1 MWLEQWEG
9 GALGPDSSF
18 HSGWGPRLTF
28 RAEQTPSFLWVGEE
42 NWASPRW
49 SAETRWKV
57 GTCGEE
63 RGRAGQENRGFDDWL
78 QLGGGSEGEP
88 RGVLSMSKNRTGSVR
103 AAGGL
108 RGHAVTKQLRTC
120 WTAGLSQEAKRVP
133 GS

>member
-1 MWLEQWEG
+1 M
-9 GALGPDSSF
+9 
-18 HSGWGPRLTF
+18 
-28 RAEQTPSFLWVGEE
+28 GEE

-57 GTCGEE
+57 GARGEE

-88 RGVLSMSKNRTGSVR
+88 RGVLSMSENRTGPVR

-108 RGHAVTKQLRTC
+108 RGHEVTKQLQTC
-120 WTAGLSQEAKRVP
+120 WTAGLSQEAERVP